1 MWCYKPNF
9 APKFKSML
17 KNLFFFVVLISVSIN
32 DLRAQSSIAGKVVDA
47 TNSEPVGNAK
57 VFLLNTEKK
66 LLTDFDG
73 NFKFEGLEAGVYSI
87 EVRFTTFNTKVVT
100 DIKLEKKQD
109 LELLFSLES
118 ADKVLGPVVV
128 KRTVNK
134 ESVVGAVT
142 LQRSSKVMLD
152 IIPQEVL
159 KRTPARTVADALKQV
174 SGASIQDN
182 KFAVVRGLNDRYNA
196 AYING
201 GPLPSSEGDRK
212 AFSFDIFPVNML
224 ENLSIV
230 KTASPELPGEFAGG
244 IIQIKTK
251 DIPSES
257 FQNVSIGTG
266 YNTITTFK
274 DKIQS
279 KEGKWDWLGIDD
291 GSRALPKDFP
301 TTANYSINNN
311 DQAALAKTFK
321 SNWQTQQST
330 FMPNLSVQYSGG
342 FKKTLKKEQI
352 LGLIGSISYNNTQNF
367 NETVRRSYTNN
378 AGGNVASQIE
388 TDYLDKTYSQQL
400 LSGMMANVAYQLNE
414 KNKFS
419 FKNVYSINTDNRII
433 NRTGQRE
440 PLDANP
446 TMIRSNANW
455 MTQNQIYTGQIN
467 GNHGNDETKMHV
479 DWLASYSQVHRVIPN
494 LRRNIYTRLTHFND
508 PTSPDPLD
516 TTWQASIAQSS
527 VGPDY
532 GGNMFFSNTL
542 ESIYSGRVNV
552 GYQLLDTKE
561 HKLELKAGLFIQ
573 ARNRDFSARQLG
585 YTKYGGAGSNISFN
599 NSLLYQPE
607 DSIFNA
613 ANMGLI
619 APNLGGFKLTDGSK
633 LSDSYTANSQLYAAY
648 VMANQQL
655 KKTNL
660 VYGLRIEDFTQKLN
674 ATNADKTLVR
684 VNQHN
689 LDFLPS
695 LNLIQG
701 LTDKQNLRFSASQTV
716 NRPEY
721 RELAPFAFYDFST
734 QFVLSGNDSLQR
746 AKITNLDMRYEYYP
760 GNGQLLTASVFVKQF
775 QNPIEQ
781 IARPDV
787 LNEISYKNVGNA
799 INYGLEL
806 EFKMNLGSIV
816 KADSNS
822 FLNNATFFTNLGFI
836 QSKVDV
842 SQNIGTPYQTRPLQG
857 QSPYVF
863 NLGVNYQT
871 DNMWSISANVNS
883 VGSRIYILGS
893 ILQPDIWE
901 KSRTFLDVQI
911 AKSFLDKKLE
921 IKLNCQNLL
930 AQNLIFYQNNYSQLR
945 TDKGLTRAVNYLFYG
960 NSAGDTKYEA
970 GKDDVVWN
978 TKFGRTFSLVLSYK
992 F

>member
-1 MWCYKPNF
+1 MNTTYF
-9 APKFKSML
+9 SL
-17 KNLFFFVVLISVSIN
+17 IISLFFLTNSLF
-32 DLRAQSSIAGKVVDA
+32 AQSSIFGKVVDE

-57 VFLLNTEKK
+57 VFLQNTEKK

-73 NFKFEGLEAGVYSI
+73 NFKFEGLEPGIYSL
-87 EVRFTTFNTKVVT
+87 EVRFATFNTKVVT

-109 LELLFSLES
+109 LELLFSLEP
-118 ADKVLGPVVV
+118 ADKTFGPVVV
-128 KRTVNK
+128 KRTINK
-134 ESVVGAVT
+134 ESVIGAVT
-142 LQRSSKVMLD
+142 LQRNSKVMLD

-201 GPLPSSEGDRK
+201 GPLPSSEADRK

-230 KTASPELPGEFAGG
+230 KTASPDLPGEFAGG

-257 FQNVSIGTG
+257 FQNISIGTG

-274 DKIQS
+274 DKVQS
-279 KEGKWDWLGIDD
+279 KEGKLDWLGIDD
-291 GSRALPKDFP
+291 GTRTLPKDFP
-301 TTANYSINNN
+301 SVEKYPLITG
-311 DQAALAKTFK
+311 DQAALAKTWQN
-321 SNWQTQQST
+321 NWELQQAK
-330 FMPNLSVQYSGG
+330 FMPNFSAQYSGG
-342 FKKTLKKEQI
+342 FKKVLKKEQM
-352 LGLIGSISYNNTQNF
+352 LGFIGSLSYNSTQNF
-367 NETVRRSYTNN
+367 NKTERRSYTANA
-378 AGGNVASQIE
+378 AGGTTTSQLE
-388 TDYLDKTYSQQL
+388 TDYLDKNYNQQI
-400 LSGMMANVAYQLNE
+400 LSGLMANVAYQWNE

-419 FKNVYSINTDNRII
+419 FKNVYSINTDYRII

-440 PLDANP
+440 PLDLNP

-467 GNHGNDETKMHV
+467 GNHGNDESKLRV
-479 DWLASYSQVHRVIPN
+479 DWLASYSQVKRSIPN
-494 LRRNIYTRLTHFND
+494 LRRNIYSRLTYLTD
-508 PTSPDPLD
+508 SLSPNPLD
-516 TTWQASIAQSS
+516 TTWQAAIASSS

-532 GGNMFFSNTL
+532 GGNMFFASTN
-542 ESIYSGRVNV
+542 EAIYSARVNA
-552 GYQLLDTKE
+552 GYQLVDEKE
-561 HKLELKAGLFIQ
+561 RQFEIRAGLFVQ
-573 ARNRDFSARQLG
+573 ARNRAFEARQLG
-585 YTKYGGAGSNISFN
+585 YTKYGGSGSAINFN
-599 NSLLYQPE
+599 NNLLYLPE
-607 DSIFNA
+607 DSIFNLS
-613 ANMGLI
+613 NMGLI
-619 APNLGGFKLTDGSK
+619 SPGVGGFKLTDGTK
-633 LSDSYTANSQLYAAY
+633 LSDKYDANSQLYAAY
-648 VMANQQL
+648 VMANQQI
-655 KKTNL
+655 KRTNF

-674 ATNADKTLVR
+674 ATNMDGSEVR

-689 LDFLPS
+689 LDLLPS

-701 LTDKQNLRFSASQTV
+701 INDKQNLRLSASQTV

-734 QFVLSGNDSLQR
+734 QFVLSGNDSLRR
-746 AKITNLDMRYEYYP
+746 AKITNLDARYEYYP
-760 GNGQLLTASVFVKQF
+760 GNGQILTASVFVKSF
-775 QNPIEQ
+775 KNPIEQ

-806 EFKMNLGSIV
+806 EFKMNVGSII

-822 FLNNATFFTNLGFI
+822 FLNNMNFFTNVGFI
-836 QSKVDV
+836 HSKVDV
-842 SQNIGTPYQTRPLQG
+842 SQNVGTPYKFRPLQG

-863 NLGVNYQT
+863 NFGVNYQT
-871 DNMWSISANVNS
+871 ESQWSISANVNT

-893 ILQPDIWE
+893 VLQPDIWE

-930 AQNLIFYQNNYSQLR
+930 AQNLIFYQNNYTTMR
-945 TDKGLTRAVNYLFYG
+945 NDKGINRAVNYLFYG
-960 NSAGDTKYEA
+960 NADGDNKYEA
-970 GKDDVVWN
+970 GKDDLVWN
-978 TKFGRTFSLVLSYK
+978 TYFGRTFSVVASYK